1 MKRMSVQFGLVVL
14 LSSLLCT
21 AASGQARIGTVDL
34 RKVFDG
40 YWKTKE
46 ADARLKESATDMEK
60 EFKTMVTEF
69 DKSKE
74 DYQKLLSGANDQAV
88 SSDERDKRKKSA
100 EDKLKQLKETEDGIT
115 QYRRQATNTLEEK
128 KKRMRDNILT
138 EIRTVLNAKA
148 KTANFTM
155 VVDVAAESA
164 NATPVVLYTNNDS
177 DITDEV
183 LKQLNA
189 AAPAPAGSSAISP
202 KSDAPKKDDRKK

>member
-1 MKRMSVQFGLVVL
+1 MKSMSVRLSLGFL
-14 LSSLLCT
+14 LASLLCG
-21 AASGQARIGTVDL
+21 AASAQPRIGTVDL

-46 ADARLKESATDMEK
+46 ADARLKDNATDMEK

-74 DYQKLLSGANDQAV
+74 DYQKLLSGANDQAI
-88 SSDERDKRKKSA
+88 SQDERDKRKKSA

-128 KKRMRDNILT
+128 KKRMRDNILG
-138 EIRTVLNAKA
+138 EIRTVLNAKS
-148 KTANFTM
+148 KSSSFTL

-164 NATPVVLYTNNDS
+164 NSTPVILYSNNDS
-177 DITDEV
+177 DITDDV

-189 AAPAPAGSSAISP
+189 TAPASAPAAAP
-202 KSDAPKKDDRKK
+202 KSEDIKKNERKK

>member
-1 MKRMSVQFGLVVL
+1 LKDN
-14 LSSLLCT
+14 
-21 AASGQARIGTVDL
+21 AA
-34 RKVFDG
+34 
-40 YWKTKE
+40 
-46 ADARLKESATDMEK
+46 DMEK

-88 SSDERDKRKKSA
+88 SGEERDKRKKSA

-128 KKRMRDNILT
+128 KKRMRDNILA

-177 DITDEV
+177 DITDEI

-189 AAPAPAGSSAISP
+189 AAPAATTAP
-202 KSDAPKKDDRKK
+202 KSDDIKKDNRKK